1 MKFNFK
7 LKVKFL
13 EYGCVDTSVAS
24 ISNDLVADTS
34 ADEIINGLVKVS
46 QTEKNPP
53 WLDLIK
59 TSKKNTLIEY
69 STTAIVL
76 PSGVFSDNLT

>member
-13 EYGCVDTSVAS
+13 EYGCVDISVAS

-53 WLDLIK
+53 
-59 TSKKNTLIEY
+59 
-69 STTAIVL
+69 
-76 PSGVFSDNLT
+76 